1 MSLIP
6 IILNVLL
13 AVLLI
18 VALLVGWR
26 LERRLKDLRQSQLSF
41 AKAVQ
46 ELNGASLRA
55 QAGLDQLRIAAD
67 EAGDLLGDRLV
78 RAREMSEKLQT
89 MITTAKKLNEE
100 QMKAPPPPPPPPV
113 RVRVRSAPD
122 VLQLSK
128 ADQVPASPSQRQPRP
143 KKPLDDDLFT
153 GPDLSEA
160 DFDPDPPS
168 PAPQSRRNLFGGRR

>member
-18 VALLVGWR
+18 AALLVGWR
-26 LERRLKDLRQSQLSF
+26 LERRLQELRQSHLGF

-46 ELNGASLRA
+46 ELDVAALRA

-67 EAGDLLGDRLV
+67 EAGDVLGDRLI
-78 RAREMSEKLQT
+78 RAREMSEKLQS
-89 MITTAKKLNEE
+89 MIATA
-100 QMKAPPPPPPPPV
+100 QKASEVRRPV
-113 RVRVRSAPD
+113 PEAPLRVRARSQPD
-122 VLQLSK
+122 TLELSP
-128 ADQVPASPSQRQPRP
+128 ADRVPAAPAPRSRM
-143 KKPLDDDLFT
+143 PLMEMDDDLFS

-160 DFDPDPPS
+160 DTEPNSQPK
-168 PAPQSRRNLFGGRR
+168 PAQSRRNLFGGRR

>member
-18 VALLVGWR
+18 AALLVGWR
-26 LERRLKDLRQSQLSF
+26 LERRLKELRQSHLGF

-46 ELNGASLRA
+46 ELDVAALRA

-67 EAGDLLGDRLV
+67 EAGDVLGDRLI
-78 RAREMSEKLQT
+78 RAREMSEKLQS
-89 MITTAKKLNEE
+89 MIATA
-100 QMKAPPPPPPPPV
+100 QKASEVRRPAPEAPL
-113 RVRVRSAPD
+113 RVRARSQPD
-122 VLQLSK
+122 TLELSP
-128 ADQVPASPSQRQPRP
+128 ADRVPAAPRSRM
-143 KKPLDDDLFT
+143 PLMEMDDDLFT

-160 DFDPDPPS
+160 DTEPNPQPK
-168 PAPQSRRNLFGGRR
+168 PAQSRRNLFGGRR